1 MHIMEEV
8 SKSRSKINQIIEVA
22 QKLFGLYGL
31 EKVSMHEIANE
42 LSLSK
47 ASLYYYFPDKVS
59 LYKSVL
65 EKEQAEFISK
75 ISEIIKE
82 IQEPDRMLKEYTRL
96 RLEYFSRLLNLSRLR
111 LEVFADMKPVFRETT
126 RIFKEREIELVKEIF
141 NKGISKDIF
150 SIEDTDKTA
159 SLFLDLLKG
168 LRVTVIT
175 GRRTLTIDQSE
186 YDCLLENTNAFTDIF
201 IKGLKIK

>member
-1 MHIMEEV
+1 MEEV